1 MSVIFDSASHLAKV
15 SKANLGAEVRAV
27 ESGRNVRWNQDTG
40 RFVVLS
46 DDGHRTYSVTVSAVG
61 DLLRMS
67 CTCKAGRLGAQRPAG
82 EIGCRHRGACAR
94 RLERMGWA
102 SFGVDGLWHVT
113 DRALVAASAL

>member
-1 MSVIFDSASHLAKV
+1 MSVIFDQASAGQRVALR
-15 SKANLGAEVRAV
+15 NLGAECRAV

-113 DRALVAASAL
+113 DKALAAAGEL